1 MSATAAGADM
11 RGTATVAVRLA
22 HAAQS
27 MSDCAC
33 LFSGIRSRRYNSRP
47 SSFTLCGQP
56 CGQPGGFRGSKVSGD
71 KRPQRRSGVPTSM
84 HPLSTSATRWAACG
98 DRGRST
104 LSTGLTTAVAVS
116 SSRTLLLNNRGDE
129 SHPRWSGPTPT
140 AINGDRRYPR
150 HGRCSGPTNTD
161 PG

>member
-11 RGTATVAVRLA
+11 RGTATVAGRLA
-22 HAAQS
+22 HAAES

-71 KRPQRRSGVPTSM
+71 KRPQRRSGVPTAL

-98 DRGRST
+98 DGGRST

-116 SSRTLLLNNRGDE
+116 SSRTLLLNNGGDE
-129 SHPRWSGPTPT
+129 RLGRWSAQTTTTGHD
-140 AINGDRRYPR
+140 DRPQPR
-150 HGRCSGPTNTD
+150 RGRCSGPGNTD

>member
-11 RGTATVAVRLA
+11 RGTATVAVRLT
-22 HAAQS
+22 HAAKS
-27 MSDCAC
+27 LSDCAC

-71 KRPQRRSGVPTSM
+71 KRPQRRSGVPTAL

-98 DRGRST
+98 DGGRST

-129 SHPRWSGPTPT
+129 RLARWSGPPPT
-140 AINGDRRYPR
+140 TAGDDRRYPR
-150 HGRCSGPTNTD
+150 HGRCSAATNTD

>member
-11 RGTATVAVRLA
+11 RGTATVAVRLT
-22 HAAQS
+22 HAAES
-27 MSDCAC
+27 LSDCAC

-71 KRPQRRSGVPTSM
+71 KRPQRRSGVPTSL

-116 SSRTLLLNNRGDE
+116 SRRTPLLNNGGDE
-129 SHPRWSGPTPT
+129 RLARWSACPATTTGR
-140 AINGDRRYPR
+140 DRPDSPR
-150 HGRCSGPTNTD
+150 GRCPGSHHTD